1 MNLSGESW
9 ELLRAYGMDDSLVSA
24 WCKGL
29 SVEEAATRLRADLG
43 SATPCT
49 WERIEDGL
57 DPASPR
63 EGVVWIGAQAPGWVL
78 IIAFEGDHLA
88 LPEPQRALTAN
99 GGELIYLG
107 WPLYEMEGPQ
117 DLEYVVDGRPRT
129 SVCLVAPDVRA
140 GREPDA
146 LNAHM
151 EGLALGSG
159 NDSDTISDA
168 AFALIGRMTGRPL
181 SADWLRAEHTRYVLP
196 MGAWNG

>member
-129 SVCLVAPDVRA
+129 SVCLVAPRRA
-140 GREPDA
+140 GRPRTRRTQRPHGGA
-146 LNAHM
+146 RAGSRQRLRHHLGRRVRAHRQNDRPAV
-151 EGLALGSG
+151 ERGLAAG
-159 NDSDTISDA
+159 
-168 AFALIGRMTGRPL
+168 
-181 SADWLRAEHTRYVLP
+181 
-196 MGAWNG
+196 